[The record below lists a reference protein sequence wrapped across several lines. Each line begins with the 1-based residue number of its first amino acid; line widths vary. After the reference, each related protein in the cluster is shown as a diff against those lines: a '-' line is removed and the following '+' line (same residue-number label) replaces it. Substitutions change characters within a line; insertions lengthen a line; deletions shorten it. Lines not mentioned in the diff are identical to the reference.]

1 MGIFDNIFKDK
12 HASDDNSSD
21 NSELLQEIETLK
33 VSNVS
38 KDGIIENL
46 RIELTNLKNSTL
58 SPKQLQVMERNL
70 KSFKEENLS
79 LKKLLEDLKEEKN
92 STLLDNSEFVYRIDI
107 EYFLSGVKFADL
119 RNFLVK
125 KDISFIDQF
134 ENEALLKE
142 IKSIKN
148 GEVAIEKYRKYKD
161 GILPWDLKVLAC
173 KGEKVQ
179 KIFKSKRKFVN
190 YLVSKN
196 FEFMEDIKDFNFE
209 TLTVKNEFN
218 KAAIAEIAELCE
230 NYFEKYLIKKF

>member
-38 KDGIIENL
+38 KDEIIENL

-70 KSFKEENLS
+70 KSSKEENLS
-79 LKKLLEDLKEEKN
+79 LKKLLEDLKKEKN
-92 STLLDNSEFVYRIDI
+92 SALLDNSKFSYRIDI
-107 EYFLSGVKFADL
+107 EYFLSGVKFTDL
-119 RNFLVK
+119 RNLLIK
-125 KDISFIDQF
+125 KEISFIDQF

-142 IKSIKN
+142 IESIKN
-148 GEVAIEKYRKYKD
+148 CEVAIAKYKKYKE

-179 KIFKSKRKFVN
+179 KIFKSKRKFAN

-196 FEFMEDIKDFNFE
+196 LEFMDDIKNFDLE
-209 TLTVKNEFN
+209 TLTVKNGFS
-218 KAAIAEIAELCE
+218 KATIADIAELYE